1 MNSVLLASNSVVL
14 LYYVSITGFSDVK
27 NVLIAQE
34 LREIFVYSC
43 ISLYIPVYSSN
54 NSFVLVVEGEADGVE
69 KVLYSYGFG
78 TSVPSCSRRRMQ
90 QR

>member
-1 MNSVLLASNSVVL
+1 MGGKRLRQEAIRQTNAIFLDACLA
-14 LYYVSITGFSDVK
+14 
-27 NVLIAQE
+27 
-34 LREIFVYSC
+34 C
-43 ISLYIPVYSSN
+43 ICTFLYIPVYSSN
-54 NSFVLVVEGEADGVE
+54 IIFILVVEGEADGVE